1 MATIK
6 KVVAKKPLAKKTLA
20 KAQTGKAVSKS
31 KTYNQ
36 QLMQKFPKMSAKD
49 TLPENSYARSQ
60 FYAPNRYEA
69 AKQKVDRENEFND
82 EMGESRNRSKK
93 ELNTMNKTLD
103 GYVQAKKRGGATKP
117 LAKKQSGGASNDDKG
132 ILTPYNRLK
141 SRRVRSAD
149 VSSYGSDASVTRTK
163 LNGDKVT
170 KSYKTT
176 NGFVPNSKKT
186 KTVTDKEGNVKSTE
200 TSPIDVNKAARK
212 TNRIVNNV
220 GRNKNDS
227 WSVMKKGG
235 AVKKAVVRK
244 KK

>member
-1 MATIK
+1 MAAIK
-6 KVVAKKPLAKKTLA
+6 KVVAKKPLT
-20 KAQTGKAVSKS
+20 
-31 KTYNQ
+31 
-36 QLMQKFPKMSAKD
+36 
-49 TLPENSYARSQ
+49 
-60 FYAPNRYEA
+60 
-69 AKQKVDRENEFND
+69 
-82 EMGESRNRSKK
+82 
-93 ELNTMNKTLD
+93 
-103 GYVQAKKRGGATKP
+103 
-117 LAKKQSGGASNDDKG
+117 KKQDGGASNNDKG
-132 ILTPYNRLK
+132 ILTPDNRLK

-170 KSYKTT
+170 KSYKTE

-212 TNRIVNNV
+212 TNRIVNNI

-235 AVKKAVVRK
+235 AVKKAAVK
-244 KK
+244 KKK

>member
-1 MATIK
+1 M
-6 KVVAKKPLAKKTLA
+6 
-20 KAQTGKAVSKS
+20 
-31 KTYNQ
+31 
-36 QLMQKFPKMSAKD
+36 
-49 TLPENSYARSQ
+49 
-60 FYAPNRYEA
+60 
-69 AKQKVDRENEFND
+69 
-82 EMGESRNRSKK
+82 
-93 ELNTMNKTLD
+93 
-103 GYVQAKKRGGATKP
+103 
-117 LAKKQSGGASNDDKG
+117 
-132 ILTPYNRLK
+132 
-141 SRRVRSAD
+141 
-149 VSSYGSDASVTRTK
+149 SSYGSEASVTRTK

-212 TNRIVNNV
+212 TNRIVNNI

>member
-1 MATIK
+1 MVTIK
-6 KVVAKKPLAKKTLA
+6 KVVAKKPLAKK
-20 KAQTGKAVSKS
+20 Q
-31 KTYNQ
+31 
-36 QLMQKFPKMSAKD
+36 
-49 TLPENSYARSQ
+49 
-60 FYAPNRYEA
+60 
-69 AKQKVDRENEFND
+69 
-82 EMGESRNRSKK
+82 
-93 ELNTMNKTLD
+93 D
-103 GYVQAKKRGGATKP
+103 GGT
-117 LAKKQSGGASNDDKG
+117 SNDDKG
-132 ILTPYNRLK
+132 ILTPDNRLK

-212 TNRIVNNV
+212 TNRIVNNI

-235 AVKKAVVRK
+235 VVKPKAQLGAIVKGIKAIGKGASKLNEMRPMVKYKNYVPGGHGKKALLKQGAEMAIIGGAGTAAAGKALLSGAKKPVVKKK
-244 KK
+244 K